1 MQAAHPTATAFMVR
15 YLLLPKT
22 TAPHLPHLLSLLVND
37 PAKATSACSMGMCL
51 WKAVTF
57 QDLFHV
63 QLPGAVLPQNALQSL
78 QAFQLQLDGQ
88 A

>member
-1 MQAAHPTATAFMVR
+1 MPPPPPPFPKFHPPPVG
-15 YLLLPKT
+15 
-22 TAPHLPHLLSLLVND
+22 LLVSD
-37 PAKATSACSMGMCL
+37 LAKTTSACSMNRYL
-51 WKAVTF
+51 WKSRTF

-63 QLPGAVLPQNALQSL
+63 QLPGAVLPQNGLQSL